1 MEDAIETIENITS
14 GIKTL
19 GLPIGILA
27 LVIVGLLYLFAK
39 DPQRK
44 EMHNSW
50 AISIV
55 IGLAVIW
62 LASSF
67 MTWLTEQITTYN

>member
-1 MEDAIETIENITS
+1 MQDAIKTINNITE

-27 LVIVGLLYLFAK
+27 LVIVGILYLFAK

-44 EMHNSW
+44 ESHNSW
-50 AISIV
+50 AMSIA
-55 IGLAVIW
+55 IGLALIW
-62 LASSF
+62 LASSV
-67 MTWLTEQITTYN
+67 MNWLTEQITTYG